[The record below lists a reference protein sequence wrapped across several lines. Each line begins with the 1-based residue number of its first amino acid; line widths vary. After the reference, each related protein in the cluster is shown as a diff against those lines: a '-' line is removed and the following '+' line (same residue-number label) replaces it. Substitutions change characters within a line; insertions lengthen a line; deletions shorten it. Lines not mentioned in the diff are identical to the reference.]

1 MRFQLVI
8 LLMVTGFVLCGSP
21 SWGDASLFKAFFEQ
35 RELVASVTFDHGSS
49 KLSNSS
55 AGLLEAALPQ
65 IRGPS
70 CAARLIRIEGFSG
83 QEGSDEAAF
92 RLSLNRANS
101 VARFLETKG
110 VPCLVGTNGYGNL
123 RAGQSGAG
131 DDRRVEIASYPKM
144 YLFDFEN
151 ARYVDMNEVKFHD

>member
-8 LLMVTGFVLCGSP
+8 LLLTGFALCGSP
-21 SWGDASLFKAFFEQ
+21 SWGDSVLFNAFFDQ
-35 RELVASVTFDHGSS
+35 RELVASVTFDRGSS

-70 CAARLIRIEGFSG
+70 CQARLIRIEGFSG
-83 QEGSDEAAF
+83 QEGSDETAF
-92 RLSLNRANS
+92 RLSLNRAYS

-110 VPCLVGTNGYGNL
+110 VPCMVGINGYGNL
-123 RAGQSGAG
+123 RAGQKAAG
-131 DDRRVEIASYPKM
+131 DDMRVEIASYPKM
-144 YLFDFEN
+144 FLFDFEN
-151 ARYVDMNEVKFHD
+151 ARYVDMSEVKFHD